1 MAFIHRSR
9 VTDLNL
15 FAVYLTAMPV
25 LEESDKNEIVME
37 EFSPEFYMP

>member
-15 FAVYLTAMPV
+15 SAVYLTAMSV
-25 LEESDKNEIVME
+25 LEESDNE
-37 EFSPEFYMP
+37 

>member
-25 LEESDKNEIVME
+25 LEESDNETVME
-37 EFSPEFYMP
+37 EFSQ